1 MWLQKA
7 RRYSCRDG
15 GDDGAG
21 VWCGGGNGDRVLIRF
36 RSAEVAV
43 MMEVTAVVCVTHR
56 VCHSPPSPAIECGTK
71 RDPIALSG
79 DLCLQTDEITN
90 TCNKHP
96 HCILLMYF

>member
-79 DLCLQTDEITN
+79 DLLLQTLTR
-90 TCNKHP
+90 
-96 HCILLMYF
+96 